1 MNGAFKKA
9 NTVEKVVMVSVTHLW
24 GDVLRLGLNYVQVS
38 VSSET
43 L

>member
-1 MNGAFKKA
+1 V
-9 NTVEKVVMVSVTHLW
+9 VEKVVMVSVAHLW
-24 GDVLRLGLNYVQVS
+24 GDVLRLGLNHVQVS